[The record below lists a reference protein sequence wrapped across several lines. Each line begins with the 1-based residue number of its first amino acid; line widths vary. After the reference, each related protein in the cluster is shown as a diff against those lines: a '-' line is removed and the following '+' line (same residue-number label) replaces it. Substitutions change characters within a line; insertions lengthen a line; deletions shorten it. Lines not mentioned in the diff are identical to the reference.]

1 MSEKH
6 PEGYAVWY
14 FLKTNLSHS
23 LDKWTKECYILS
35 NNVVPNIK
43 RCICMENLTGVDCVE
58 EYFSFEVH
66 DFACDGCPCKIVV
79 PPEPLPGKPWVWK
92 AEFFTAF
99 PAFELEM
106 VKRGFYLAFM
116 SVGNTFGCPSAI
128 DHFDK
133 FYDQMTSWGFSRRP
147 IMLGLSRGGLYIY
160 NFAVRNPEKVAC
172 LYADNPV
179 CDFKSWPAGRGNGEK
194 SQSNW
199 EKLIRDYNFSS
210 EQEALEYKG
219 NPIDN
224 LEILAR
230 HDVPLIH
237 AARTEDKV
245 VPIAENT
252 DIVEKRYTALGG
264 SIKVFRHPGGHHPHG
279 LDDPT
284 PLIDYILQ
292 TVRY

>member
-1 MSEKH
+1 
-6 PEGYAVWY
+6 
-14 FLKTNLSHS
+14 
-23 LDKWTKECYILS
+23 
-35 NNVVPNIK
+35 
-43 RCICMENLTGVDCVE
+43 
-58 EYFSFEVH
+58 
-66 DFACDGCPCKIVV
+66 
-79 PPEPLPGKPWVWK
+79 
-92 AEFFTAF
+92 
-99 PAFELEM
+99 
-106 VKRGFYLAFM
+106 
-116 SVGNTFGCPSAI
+116 
-128 DHFDK
+128 
-133 FYDQMTSWGFSRRP
+133 
-147 IMLGLSRGGLYIY
+147 
-160 NFAVRNPEKVAC
+160 VAC

-199 EKLIRDYNFSS
+199 EKLIRDYKFSS
-210 EQEALEYKG
+210 EQEALEYTG

-224 LEILAR
+224 LEILAK
-230 HDVPLIH
+230 HNIPLIH

-284 PLIDYILQ
+284 PLIDYLLQ